1 MTFHVLCKMD
11 FLDSSERIN
20 GLNEKKNGQ
29 IKKTELTKRKVM
41 NEEINEETNILNSQ
55 ASGFI

>member
-1 MTFHVLCKMD
+1 MD

-29 IKKTELTKRKVM
+29 MKKTELTKRKVM
-41 NEEINEETNILNSQ
+41 NEEINEETNNLNSQ
-55 ASGFI
+55 ESGFI